1 MTTYIF
7 KIITL
12 LGGLALFLFGMDV
25 MGKALERQ
33 AGGKL
38 QTILAKM
45 SSNVFKGFLLGLG
58 VTAVIQSSS
67 ATTVM
72 VVGFVN
78 SGIMTLK
85 QAVGVI
91 MGSNIGTTVTA
102 WILSLSGLEGDSFL
116 IKLFKPSTLA
126 PLIGVIGVVMYMG
139 KNEKRKGIGT
149 ICLGFMALMTGMDI
163 MGDSMEF
170 LESEPWFAQLMI
182 SFSNPIIGIIGIVM
196 YMGKNEKRRGIGTI
210 CLGFMALMTGMD
222 LMSSSMSFLKSEAWF
237 ADLMISFTNPVLGI
251 LFGAVLTAVI
261 QSSSAS
267 VGILQGLCVTGAVT
281 YGAAI
286 PIILGQNIGTCIT
299 AIMGAIGANRNARRT
314 AMVHL
319 LFNVV
324 GAVMFAVVF
333 YGLGMVIEWSFLEES
348 VQAWDISL
356 IHTAFNIVAT
366 AVLMPMNGLLVKLA
380 YLIIPHEYTP
390 QKEELLDERLLA
402 TPAVA
407 VQRAHEIAGEMASDA
422 AKAMEKAM
430 GLTKVFDAAILE
442 EVTALEDK
450 TDRYE
455 DALNTYLVKLS
466 AMNLS
471 VHDNRILNTLLY
483 TVSDIERMADHAMA
497 IAKAAQEMAEK
508 KIEFSSQ
515 ARGEL
520 AVLEQAVLDIVN
532 RTVAAYGSF
541 DLGSAVKIEPQEQ
554 VVDALVREVKS
565 RHVRR
570 LRDGKCTVEYGF
582 VLEDLLTA
590 CERTA
595 DHCSNIAVEMLQV
608 SEGKLEAHEYLN
620 ALKAGELH
628 ESAAFSERFARYKA
642 QYAFPEE

>member
-1 MTTYIF
+1 MTEYIF

-38 QTILAKM
+38 QTILARM

-102 WILSLSGLEGDSFL
+102 WILSLSGLEGDSPL
-116 IKLFKPSTLA
+116 VRLFKPTTLA
-126 PLIGVIGVVMYMG
+126 PLVAIVGIVLFMFT
-139 KNEKRKGIGT
+139 KSEKKKGIGT
-149 ICLGFMALMTGMDI
+149 ICLGFMALMTGMSI

-170 LESEPWFAQLMI
+170 LETEPWFAQLMI
-182 SFSNPIIGIIGIVM
+182 SFSNPIV
-196 YMGKNEKRRGIGTI
+196 
-210 CLGFMALMTGMD
+210 
-222 LMSSSMSFLKSEAWF
+222 
-237 ADLMISFTNPVLGI
+237 GI
-251 LFGAVLTAVI
+251 LFGAALTAII

-267 VGILQGLCVTGAVT
+267 VGILQGLCVTGKVT
-281 YGAAI
+281 FGAAI
-286 PIILGQNIGTCIT
+286 PIILGQNIGTCVT
-299 AIMGAIGANRNARRT
+299 AMMGAIGANRNARRT

-324 GAVMFAVVF
+324 GATMFAVVF
-333 YGLGMVIEWSFLEES
+333 YGINLFIPWNFLGDT
-348 VQAWDISL
+348 VQAWDISV
-356 IHTAFNIVAT
+356 IHTGFNLIAT
-366 AVLMPMNGLLVKLA
+366 AILMPMNGLLVKLA
-380 YLIIPHEYTP
+380 YLFIPKQETP
-390 QKEELLDERLLA
+390 QKKELLDTRLLA

-407 VQRAHEIAGEMASDA
+407 VQRAHEVAREMAVDA
-422 AKAMEKAM
+422 AKAMHLAI
-430 GLTKVFDAAILE
+430 GLTKKFEAGVFEQVE
-442 EVTALEDK
+442 ELEDK

-455 DALNTYLVKLS
+455 DALNTYLVQLS
-466 AMNLS
+466 NMNLS
-471 VHDNRILNTLLY
+471 VRDNRILNTLLY
-483 TVSDIERMADHAMA
+483 TISDIERMADHSMSVAE
-497 IAKAAQEMAEK
+497 AAQEIEEK
-508 KIEFSSQ
+508 KIEFSKQ
-515 ARGEL
+515 AKEEL
-520 AVLEQAVLDIVN
+520 AVLEQAVLDIMD

-541 DLGSAVKIEPQEQ
+541 DREQAAKIEPQEQ

-570 LRDGKCTVEYGF
+570 LRDGLCTVEYGF

-595 DHCSNIAVEMLQV
+595 DHCSNVAIEMLQV

-628 ESAAFSERFARYKA
+628 ESAAFAEQFAKYRARYT
-642 QYAFPEE
+642 FPDEN

>member
-1 MTTYIF
+1 MTAYIF

-33 AGGKL
+33 AGGRL

-102 WILSLSGLEGDSFL
+102 WILSLSGLQGDSFL
-116 IKLFKPSTLA
+116 IKFFKPSTLA
-126 PLIGVIGVVMYMG
+126 PLIGIFGIILYMG
-139 KNEKRKGIGT
+139 KSEKKKGIGT
-149 ICLGFMALMTGMDI
+149 IM
-163 MGDSMEF
+163 
-170 LESEPWFAQLMI
+170 
-182 SFSNPIIGIIGIVM
+182 
-196 YMGKNEKRRGIGTI
+196 
-210 CLGFMALMTGMD
+210 LGFMALMTGMD

-237 ADLMISFTNPVLGI
+237 ADLMISFTNPIVGI
-251 LFGAVLTAVI
+251 VFGAVLTAVI

-267 VGILQGLCVTGAVT
+267 VGILQGLCSTGVVT

-324 GAVMFAVVF
+324 GVTIFVIVF
-333 YGLGMVIEWSFLEES
+333 YGLGLFVDWKFLNDAAA
-348 VQAWDISL
+348 AWDIAV
-356 IHTAFNIVAT
+356 IHTCFNIAAT
-366 AVLMPMNGLLVKLA
+366 AVLMPMNRLLVKLA

-407 VQRAHEIAGEMASDA
+407 VQRAHEIAGEMAADA
-422 AKAMEKAM
+422 ARAMHLAM
-430 GLTKVFDAAILE
+430 GLTKKFESGILE
-442 EVTALEDK
+442 QVTELEDK

-466 AMNLS
+466 GMNLS

-497 IAKAAQEMAEK
+497 IAHAALEMQEK
-508 KIEFSSQ
+508 KIEFSQQ

-520 AVLEQAVLDIVN
+520 AVLEQAVLDVVD

-541 DLGSAVKIEPQEQ
+541 DLAQAIKIEPQEQ

-570 LRDGKCTVEYGF
+570 LRDGLCTVEYGF

-595 DHCSNIAVEMLQV
+595 DHCSNVAVEMLQV
-608 SEGKLEAHEYLN
+608 AEGKLEAHEYLH

-642 QYAFPEE
+642 QYAFPEET

>member
-1 MTTYIF
+1 MTAYIF

-12 LGGLALFLFGMDV
+12 LGGLSLFLFGMDV

-102 WILSLSGLEGDSFL
+102 WILSLSGLEGDSFI

-126 PLIGVIGVVMYMG
+126 PLIGIIGVILYMG

-149 ICLGFMALMTGMDI
+149 IMLGFMALMTGMEI

-182 SFSNPIIGIIGIVM
+182 SFSNPIV
-196 YMGKNEKRRGIGTI
+196 
-210 CLGFMALMTGMD
+210 
-222 LMSSSMSFLKSEAWF
+222 
-237 ADLMISFTNPVLGI
+237 GI
-251 LFGAVLTAVI
+251 LFGAGLTAII

-267 VGILQGLCVTGAVT
+267 VGILQGLCGTGVVT
-281 YGAAI
+281 YGSAI

-324 GAVMFAVVF
+324 GVLIFVVAF
-333 YGLGMVIEWSFLEES
+333 YGMGMFIDWKFLSETAA
-348 VQAWDISL
+348 AWDIAV
-356 IHTAFNIVAT
+356 IHTCFNVAAT
-366 AVLMPMNGLLVKLA
+366 IVLMPLNGMLVKLA
-380 YLIIPHEYTP
+380 YLFIPKEETP
-390 QKEELLDERLLA
+390 QKVELLDERLLA

-407 VQRAHEIAGEMASDA
+407 VQRAHEIAGEMAADA
-422 AKAMEKAM
+422 AKAMHLAM
-430 GLTKVFDAAILE
+430 GLTKQFDAGIMDQVVE
-442 EVTALEDK
+442 LEDK
-450 TDRYE
+450 TDQYE
-455 DALNTYLVKLS
+455 DALGTYLVKLS
-466 AMNLS
+466 GMNLS
-471 VHDNRILNTLLY
+471 VSDNRILNTLLY

-497 IAKAAQEMAEK
+497 VAKAAMEIEQK
-508 KIEFSSQ
+508 KIEFSKQ
-515 ARGEL
+515 AKGEL
-520 AVLEQAVLDIVN
+520 AILEQAVLDIVD
-532 RTVAAYGSF
+532 RTISAYGSF
-541 DLGSAVKIEPQEQ
+541 DLAQAIKIEPQEQ

-570 LRDGKCTVEYGF
+570 LRDGLCTVEYGF

-595 DHCSNIAVEMLQV
+595 DHCSNVAVEMLQV
-608 SEGKLEAHEYLN
+608 AEGKLEAHEYLN
-620 ALKAGELH
+620 ALKAGELY
-628 ESAAFSERFARYKA
+628 ESAAFTERFDRYKA
-642 QYAFPEE
+642 QYAFPEEN

>member
-1 MTTYIF
+1 MSNYIF
-7 KIITL
+7 NIITL
-12 LGGLALFLFGMDV
+12 LGGLALFLFGMDI

-38 QTILAKM
+38 QTVLAKM

-116 IKLFKPSTLA
+116 IKIFKPTTLA
-126 PLIGVIGVVMYMG
+126 PLIAIVGIVLFMFT
-139 KNEKRKGIGT
+139 KSEKKKGIGT

-163 MGDSMEF
+163 MGDSM
-170 LESEPWFAQLMI
+170 A
-182 SFSNPIIGIIGIVM
+182 
-196 YMGKNEKRRGIGTI
+196 
-210 CLGFMALMTGMD
+210 
-222 LMSSSMSFLKSEAWF
+222 FLKTEAWF
-237 ADLMISFTNPVLGI
+237 ADLMISFTNPVIGI

-267 VGILQGLCVTGAVT
+267 IGILQGLCVTGVVT

-324 GAVMFAVVF
+324 GAVMFAVIF
-333 YGLGMVIEWSFLEES
+333 YGVGMFVEWKFLNDS
-348 VQAWDISL
+348 VQAWDISV
-356 IHTAFNIVAT
+356 IHTGFNVIAT

-380 YLIIPHEYTP
+380 YVLVPHQETP
-390 QKEELLDERLLA
+390 QKEELLDSRLLA

-407 VQRAHEIAGEMASDA
+407 VQRAHEIAGEMAADA
-422 AKAMEKAM
+422 AKAMHMAM
-430 GLTKVFDAAILE
+430 DLTKKFEAGVVE
-442 EVTALEDK
+442 QVTELEDR

-455 DALNTYLVKLS
+455 DALGTYLVQLS
-466 AMNLS
+466 NMNLS
-471 VHDNRILNTLLY
+471 VRDNRVLNTLLY
-483 TVSDIERMADHAMA
+483 TVSDIERIADHALA
-497 IAKAAQEMAEK
+497 VAKAALEIEEK
-508 KIEFSSQ
+508 KIVFSDQ
-515 ARGEL
+515 AKGEL
-520 AVLEQAVLDIVN
+520 AVLERAVLDMID

-541 DLGSAVKIEPQEQ
+541 DLEQAIKIEPQEQ

-570 LRDGKCTVEYGF
+570 LRDGLCTVEYGF

-590 CERTA
+590 CERAA
-595 DHCSNIAVEMLQV
+595 DHCSNVAVEMLQV
-608 SEGKLEAHEYLN
+608 AEGKLEAHEYLN

-628 ESAAFSERFARYKA
+628 ESAAFAEQFAQYKA
-642 QYAFPEE
+642 QYAFPEEN

>member
-7 KIITL
+7 KIISL
-12 LGGLALFLFGMDV
+12 LGGLALFLFGMDI

-102 WILSLSGLEGDSFL
+102 WILSLSGLEGDSFI

-126 PLIGVIGVVMYMG
+126 PLIGIIGVILYMG

-149 ICLGFMALMTGMDI
+149 IMLGFMALMTGMDI

-182 SFSNPIIGIIGIVM
+182 SFSNPIV
-196 YMGKNEKRRGIGTI
+196 
-210 CLGFMALMTGMD
+210 
-222 LMSSSMSFLKSEAWF
+222 
-237 ADLMISFTNPVLGI
+237 GI
-251 LFGAVLTAVI
+251 LFGAGLTAII

-324 GAVMFAVVF
+324 GVAFFVVVF
-333 YGLGMVIEWSFLEES
+333 YGLGLFIDWKFLSETAA
-348 VQAWDISL
+348 AWDIAV
-356 IHTAFNIVAT
+356 IHTCFNVAAT
-366 AVLMPMNGLLVKLA
+366 CVLIPMNGLLVKLA
-380 YLIIPHEYTP
+380 YLFIPKEQAP
-390 QKEELLDERLLA
+390 QKTELLDERLLA

-407 VQRAHEIAGEMASDA
+407 VQRAHEIAGEMAADA
-422 AKAMEKAM
+422 AKAMHLAM
-430 GLTKVFDAAILE
+430 GLTKKFESGVMEQVIE
-442 EVTALEDK
+442 LEDK

-466 AMNLS
+466 GMNLS

-497 IAKAAQEMAEK
+497 IAKAALEMEEK
-508 KIEFSSQ
+508 KIEFSKQ
-515 ARGEL
+515 AKGEL
-520 AVLEQAVLDIVN
+520 AVLEQAVLDIVD

-541 DLGSAVKIEPQEQ
+541 NLDGAVKIEPQEQ

-570 LRDGKCTVEYGF
+570 LRDGLCTVEYGF

-595 DHCSNIAVEMLQV
+595 DHCSNVAVEMLQV
-608 SEGKLEAHEYLN
+608 AEGKLEAHEYLN

-628 ESAAFSERFARYKA
+628 ESAAFAEQFAQYKA
-642 QYAFPEE
+642 QYAFPEEN

>member
-1 MTTYIF
+1 MTAYIF

-12 LGGLALFLFGMDV
+12 LGGLALFLFGMDI
-25 MGKALERQ
+25 MGKSLERQ

-116 IKLFKPSTLA
+116 IKFFKPSTLA
-126 PLIGVIGVVMYMG
+126 PLIGIVGIVLYMFT
-139 KNEKRKGIGT
+139 KSEKKKGIGT
-149 ICLGFMALMTGMDI
+149 IM
-163 MGDSMEF
+163 
-170 LESEPWFAQLMI
+170 
-182 SFSNPIIGIIGIVM
+182 
-196 YMGKNEKRRGIGTI
+196 
-210 CLGFMALMTGMD
+210 LGFMALMTGMD

-237 ADLMISFTNPVLGI
+237 ADLMISFTNPIVGI

-267 VGILQGLCVTGAVT
+267 VGILQGLCSTGVVTF
-281 YGAAI
+281 GAAI
-286 PIILGQNIGTCIT
+286 PIILGQNIGTCVT
-299 AIMGAIGANRNARRT
+299 AIMGSIGANRNARRT

-324 GAVMFAVVF
+324 GAVMFAVIF
-333 YGLGMVIEWSFLEES
+333 YGIGMFVEWKFLGDS
-348 VQAWDISL
+348 VQAWDISV
-356 IHTAFNIVAT
+356 IHTGFNLIAT

-380 YLIIPHEYTP
+380 YMLVPEV
-390 QKEELLDERLLA
+390 KEPEKTELLDARLLA

-407 VQRAHEIAGEMASDA
+407 VQRAHEIAGEMAADA
-422 AKAMEKAM
+422 AKAMHLAM
-430 GLTKVFDAAILE
+430 GLTKKFEDGVLE
-442 EVTALEDK
+442 QVVELEDK

-466 AMNLS
+466 TMNLS

-497 IAKAAQEMAEK
+497 VAKAAQEINEK
-508 KIEFSSQ
+508 NIEFSKQ
-515 ARGEL
+515 AKGEL
-520 AVLEQAVLDIVN
+520 AVLEQAVMDIMD

-541 DLGSAVKIEPQEQ
+541 DRELAVQIEPQEQ
-554 VVDALVREVKS
+554 VVDALVREIKS

-570 LRDGKCTVEYGF
+570 LRDGLCTVEYGF

-595 DHCSNIAVEMLQV
+595 DHCSNVAVEMLQV
-608 SEGKLEAHEYLN
+608 AEGKLEAHEYLN

-628 ESAAFSERFARYKA
+628 ESAAFAEQFARYKA
-642 QYAFPEE
+642 QYAFPEEN

>member
-1 MTTYIF
+1 MTAYIF

-91 MGSNIGTTVTA
+91 MGSNIGTTVTS

-116 IKLFKPSTLA
+116 IKFFKPSTLA
-126 PLIGVIGVVMYMG
+126 PLIGIFGILLYMG
-139 KNEKRKGIGT
+139 KSEKKKGIGT
-149 ICLGFMALMTGMDI
+149 IM
-163 MGDSMEF
+163 
-170 LESEPWFAQLMI
+170 
-182 SFSNPIIGIIGIVM
+182 
-196 YMGKNEKRRGIGTI
+196 
-210 CLGFMALMTGMD
+210 LGFMALMTGMD
-222 LMSSSMSFLKSEAWF
+222 LMSSSMSFLKDEAWF
-237 ADLMISFTNPVLGI
+237 ADLMISFSNPILGI
-251 LFGAVLTAVI
+251 VFGAVLTAVI

-324 GAVMFAVVF
+324 GATMFAVLF
-333 YGLGMVIEWSFLEES
+333 YGIGLFVEWEFLSDS
-348 VQAWDISL
+348 VQAWDISV
-356 IHTAFNIVAT
+356 IHTCFNVVAT

-380 YLIIPHEYTP
+380 YVLVPYQEVV
-390 QKEELLDERLLA
+390 QKAELLDVRLLA

-407 VQRAHEIAGEMASDA
+407 VQRAHEVAAEMAADA
-422 AKAMEKAM
+422 AKAMHMAM
-430 GLTKVFDAAILE
+430 GLTKKFDEGIME
-442 EVTALEDK
+442 QVVELEDK

-455 DALNTYLVKLS
+455 DALGTYLVNLS
-466 AMNLS
+466 AKNLS
-471 VHDNRILNTLLY
+471 VADNRVLNTLLY

-497 IAKAAQEMAEK
+497 VAKAAQEIKEK
-508 KIEFSSQ
+508 EMNFSKQ
-515 ARGEL
+515 AKGEL
-520 AVLEQAVLDIVN
+520 AVLGQAVLDIMD
-532 RTVAAYGSF
+532 RTVKAYETF
-541 DLGSAVKIEPQEQ
+541 DFAQAVKIEPQEQ
-554 VVDALVREVKS
+554 VVDDLVREVKS

-570 LRDGKCTVEYGF
+570 LRDGLCTVEYGF

-595 DHCSNIAVEMLQV
+595 DHCSNVAVEMLQV
-608 SEGKLEAHEYLN
+608 AEGKLEAHEYLN

-628 ESAAFSERFARYKA
+628 ESAAFNKRFARYKA
-642 QYAFPEE
+642 QYAFPDEN

>member
-1 MTTYIF
+1 MTAYIF

-102 WILSLSGLEGDSFL
+102 WILSLSGLEGDSFI

-126 PLIGVIGVVMYMG
+126 PLIGIIGVILYMG

-149 ICLGFMALMTGMDI
+149 IMLGFMALMTGMDI

-182 SFSNPIIGIIGIVM
+182 SFSNPIV
-196 YMGKNEKRRGIGTI
+196 
-210 CLGFMALMTGMD
+210 
-222 LMSSSMSFLKSEAWF
+222 
-237 ADLMISFTNPVLGI
+237 GI
-251 LFGAVLTAVI
+251 LFGAGLTAII

-267 VGILQGLCVTGAVT
+267 VGILQGLCGTGVVT
-281 YGAAI
+281 YGSAI

-324 GAVMFAVVF
+324 GVLIFVVAF
-333 YGLGMVIEWSFLEES
+333 YGMGMFIDWKFLSETAA
-348 VQAWDISL
+348 AWDIAV
-356 IHTAFNIVAT
+356 IHTCFNVAAT
-366 AVLMPMNGLLVKLA
+366 IVLMPLNGMLVKLA
-380 YLIIPHEYTP
+380 YLFIPKEQTP
-390 QKEELLDERLLA
+390 QKVELLDERLLA

-407 VQRAHEIAGEMASDA
+407 VQRAQKIAGEMAADA
-422 AKAMEKAM
+422 AKAMHLAM
-430 GLTKVFDAAILE
+430 ELTKKFDAPVME
-442 EVTALEDK
+442 QVMELEDK

-455 DALNTYLVKLS
+455 DALGTYLVKLS
-466 AMNLS
+466 GMNLS
-471 VHDNRILNTLLY
+471 VSDNRILNTLLY

-497 IAKAAQEMAEK
+497 IAKAALEMEEK
-508 KIEFSSQ
+508 KIEFSNQ
-515 ARGEL
+515 AKGEL
-520 AVLEQAVLDIVN
+520 AVLEQAVLDIVD

-541 DLGSAVKIEPQEQ
+541 NLDLAIKIEPQEQ

-570 LRDGKCTVEYGF
+570 LRDGLCTVEYGF

-595 DHCSNIAVEMLQV
+595 DHCSNVAVEMLQV
-608 SEGKLEAHEYLN
+608 AEGKLEAHEYLN
-620 ALKAGELH
+620 ALKAGELY
-628 ESAAFSERFARYKA
+628 ESAAFAEHFARYKA
-642 QYAFPEE
+642 KYAFPEET

>member
-7 KIITL
+7 NVISL
-12 LGGLALFLFGMDV
+12 LGGLSLFLFGMDV

-102 WILSLSGLEGDSFL
+102 WILSLSSLEGDSIL
-116 IKLFKPSTLA
+116 IKIFKPSTLA
-126 PLIGVIGVVMYMG
+126 PLIGIIGIILYMG
-139 KNEKRKGIGT
+139 KSEKKKGIGT
-149 ICLGFMALMTGMDI
+149 IMLGFMALMTGMDI
-163 MGDSMEF
+163 M
-170 LESEPWFAQLMI
+170 
-182 SFSNPIIGIIGIVM
+182 
-196 YMGKNEKRRGIGTI
+196 
-210 CLGFMALMTGMD
+210 
-222 LMSSSMSFLKSEAWF
+222 SSSMAFLKSEAWF
-237 ADLMISFTNPVLGI
+237 ADLMISFTNPAVGI
-251 LFGAVLTAVI
+251 LFGAILTAII

-267 VGILQGLCVTGAVT
+267 IGILQGLCVTGAVT

-286 PIILGQNIGTCIT
+286 PIILGQNNGTCIT

-324 GAVMFAVVF
+324 GAVMFSAIF
-333 YGLGMVIEWSFLEES
+333 YGLGLFIEWNFLGDS
-348 VQAWDISL
+348 VQAWDISV
-356 IHTAFNIVAT
+356 IHTGFNLVAT
-366 AVLMPMNGLLVKLA
+366 AVLIPMNGLLVKLA
-380 YLIIPHEYTP
+380 YLLVPEV
-390 QKEELLDERLLA
+390 KEPEKNELLDTRLLA

-407 VQRAHEIAGEMASDA
+407 VQRAHEVAGQMAADA
-422 AKAMEKAM
+422 AMAMHLAM
-430 GLTKVFDAAILE
+430 GLTKKFDAGIME
-442 EVTALEDK
+442 QVVELEDK
-450 TDRYE
+450 TDRFE
-455 DALNTYLVKLS
+455 DALGTYLVKLS
-466 AMNLS
+466 GMNLS
-471 VHDNRILNTLLY
+471 VSDNRILNTLLY
-483 TVSDIERMADHAMA
+483 SASDIERIGDHALA
-497 IAKAAQEMAEK
+497 VARAAQEIEEK
-508 KIEFSSQ
+508 KIEFSKQ
-515 ARGEL
+515 AKGEL
-520 AVLEQAVLDIVN
+520 AVLEQAVLDIVD

-541 DLGSAVKIEPQEQ
+541 DLEQAIKIEPQEQ

-570 LRDGKCTVEYGF
+570 LRDGLCTVEYGF

-595 DHCSNIAVEMLQV
+595 DHCSNVAVEMLQV
-608 SEGKLEAHEYLN
+608 AEGKLEAHEYLN

-628 ESAAFSERFARYKA
+628 ESAAFNQRFAKYKA
-642 QYAFPEE
+642 QYVFPEEH

>member
-1 MTTYIF
+1 MTTFIF

-12 LGGLALFLFGMDV
+12 LGGLALFLFGMDI
-25 MGKALERQ
+25 MGKSLERQ

-38 QTILAKM
+38 PTILAKM
-45 SSNVFKGFLLGLG
+45 SSNVFKGFLLGAA

-91 MGSNIGTTVTA
+91 MGSNVGTTVTA

-116 IKLFKPSTLA
+116 IKFFKPSTLA
-126 PLIGVIGVVMYMG
+126 PLIGIGGILLYMG
-139 KNEKRKGIGT
+139 KSEKKRGIGT
-149 ICLGFMALMTGMDI
+149 IMLGFMALM
-163 MGDSMEF
+163 
-170 LESEPWFAQLMI
+170 A
-182 SFSNPIIGIIGIVM
+182 
-196 YMGKNEKRRGIGTI
+196 
-210 CLGFMALMTGMD
+210 GMD

-237 ADLMISFTNPVLGI
+237 ADLMISFTNPIVGI
-251 LFGAVLTAVI
+251 LFGAVLTAII

-286 PIILGQNIGTCIT
+286 PIILGQNIGTCVT
-299 AIMGAIGANRNARRT
+299 AMMGAIGANRNARRT

-324 GAVMFAVVF
+324 GVLLFVVLF
-333 YGLGMVIEWSFLEES
+333 YGLGLFIDWKFLSDS
-348 VQAWDISL
+348 VQAWDISV
-356 IHTAFNIVAT
+356 IHTGFNLIAT
-366 AVLMPMNGLLVKLA
+366 AVLLPMNGLLVKLA
-380 YLIIPHEYTP
+380 YAIIPEV
-390 QKEELLDERLLA
+390 KEPEKTELLDSRLLA

-407 VQRAHEIAGEMASDA
+407 VQRAHEIACEMAADA
-422 AKAMEKAM
+422 AKAMHLAM
-430 GLTKVFDAAILE
+430 GLTKKFESGIMEQVIE
-442 EVTALEDK
+442 LEDK

-466 AMNLS
+466 GMNLS
-471 VHDNRILNTLLY
+471 VSDNRILNTLLY

-497 IAKAAQEMAEK
+497 VAKAALEIEEK
-508 KIEFSSQ
+508 KIEFSKQ
-515 ARGEL
+515 AKGEL
-520 AVLEQAVLDIVN
+520 AVLEQAVLDIID
-532 RTVAAYGSF
+532 RTVDAYGSF
-541 DLGSAVKIEPQEQ
+541 NRGEAVKIEPQEQ

-570 LRDGKCTVEYGF
+570 LRDGLCTVEYGF

-595 DHCSNIAVEMLQV
+595 DHCSNVAVEMLQV

-620 ALKAGELH
+620 ALKAGELR
-628 ESAAFSERFARYKA
+628 ESAAFAEQFAHYKA
-642 QYAFPEE
+642 QYAFPEEN

>member
-1 MTTYIF
+1 MTTYLF

-38 QTILAKM
+38 QTILSKM
-45 SSNVFKGFLLGLG
+45 SGRVWKGFLLGAA

-91 MGSNIGTTVTA
+91 MGSNVGTTVTA

-126 PLIGVIGVVMYMG
+126 PLIGIIGIILYMG
-139 KNEKRKGIGT
+139 KSEKRKGIGT
-149 ICLGFMALMTGMDI
+149 IM
-163 MGDSMEF
+163 
-170 LESEPWFAQLMI
+170 
-182 SFSNPIIGIIGIVM
+182 
-196 YMGKNEKRRGIGTI
+196 
-210 CLGFMALMTGMD
+210 LGFMALMTGMD

-237 ADLMISFTNPVLGI
+237 ADLMISFTNPIVGI

-286 PIILGQNIGTCIT
+286 PIILGQNIGTCVT
-299 AIMGAIGANRNARRT
+299 AMMGAIGANRNARRT

-324 GAVMFAVVF
+324 GVLMFVVIF
-333 YGLGMVIEWSFLEES
+333 YGLGLFIDWKFLSDS
-348 VQAWDISL
+348 VQAWDISA
-356 IHTAFNIVAT
+356 IHTGFNLVAT
-366 AVLMPMNGLLVKLA
+366 AVLLPLNGLLVKMA
-380 YLIIPHEYTP
+380 YAIVPEV
-390 QKEELLDERLLA
+390 KEPEKTELLDERLLA

-407 VQRAHEIAGEMASDA
+407 VQRAHEIAGQMAKDA
-422 AKAMEKAM
+422 ARAMHLAM
-430 GLTKVFDAAILE
+430 GLTKKFDEGTLE
-442 EVTALEDK
+442 QVIELEDK

-466 AMNLS
+466 GRSLS
-471 VHDNRILNTLLY
+471 VSDNRILNTLLY
-483 TVSDIERMADHAMA
+483 SISDIERMADHAMA
-497 IAKAAQEMAEK
+497 VAKAALEMEEK

-515 ARGEL
+515 AKGEL
-520 AVLEQAVLDIVN
+520 AVLEQAVLDIVD
-532 RTVAAYGSF
+532 RTVSTYGSF
-541 DLGSAVKIEPQEQ
+541 DLDGAIKIEPQEQ

-570 LRDGKCTVEYGF
+570 LRDGLCTVEYGF

-595 DHCSNIAVEMLQV
+595 DHCSNVAVEMLQV
-608 SEGKLEAHEYLN
+608 AEGKLEAHEYLN
-620 ALKAGELH
+620 ALKAGELY

-642 QYAFPEE
+642 QYTFPEEG

>member
-1 MTTYIF
+1 MTAYIF

-116 IKLFKPSTLA
+116 IKFFKPSTLA
-126 PLIGVIGVVMYMG
+126 PLIGIFGILLYMG
-139 KNEKRKGIGT
+139 KSEKKKGIGT
-149 ICLGFMALMTGMDI
+149 IMLGFMALMTGMDI

-182 SFSNPIIGIIGIVM
+182 SFSNPIIGI
-196 YMGKNEKRRGIGTI
+196 
-210 CLGFMALMTGMD
+210 
-222 LMSSSMSFLKSEAWF
+222 
-237 ADLMISFTNPVLGI
+237 
-251 LFGAVLTAVI
+251 LFGAVLTAII

-267 VGILQGLCVTGAVT
+267 VGILQGLCGTGVVTFGS
-281 YGAAI
+281 AI
-286 PIILGQNIGTCIT
+286 PIILGQNIGTCVT
-299 AIMGAIGANRNARRT
+299 AILGSVGANRNARRT
-314 AMVHL
+314 ALVHL

-324 GAVMFAVVF
+324 GVAIFVIAF
-333 YGLGMVIEWSFLEES
+333 YGMGLFIDWKFLDNTAA
-348 VQAWDISL
+348 AWDIAV
-356 IHTAFNIVAT
+356 IHTCFNVAAT
-366 AVLMPMNGLLVKLA
+366 CVLMPLNGLLVKLA
-380 YLIIPHEYTP
+380 YLFIPKEQAP
-390 QKEELLDERLLA
+390 QKTELLDSRLLA

-407 VQRAHEIAGEMASDA
+407 VQRAHEIASEMAADA
-422 AKAMEKAM
+422 AKAMHLAM
-430 GLTKVFDAAILE
+430 GLIKKFESGIMEQVVE
-442 EVTALEDK
+442 LEDK

-466 AMNLS
+466 GMNLS
-471 VHDNRILNTLLY
+471 ISDNRILNTMLY
-483 TVSDIERMADHAMA
+483 SISDIERMADHAMA
-497 IAKAAQEMAEK
+497 VAKAALEMEEK
-508 KIEFSSQ
+508 KIEFSNQ
-515 ARGEL
+515 AKGEL
-520 AVLEQAVLDIVN
+520 AVLEQAVLDIVD

-541 DLGSAVKIEPQEQ
+541 DREQAARIEPQEQ

-570 LRDGKCTVEYGF
+570 LRDGLCTVEYGF

-595 DHCSNIAVEMLQV
+595 DHCSNVAVEMLQV
-608 SEGKLEAHEYLN
+608 AEGKLEAHEYLN

-628 ESAAFSERFARYKA
+628 ESAAFAEHFAQYKA
-642 QYAFPEE
+642 RYAFPEEN

>member
-1 MTTYIF
+1 MTAYIF

-116 IKLFKPSTLA
+116 IKFFKPSTLA
-126 PLIGVIGVVMYMG
+126 PLIGIFGILLYMG
-139 KNEKRKGIGT
+139 KSEKKKGIGT
-149 ICLGFMALMTGMDI
+149 IM
-163 MGDSMEF
+163 
-170 LESEPWFAQLMI
+170 
-182 SFSNPIIGIIGIVM
+182 
-196 YMGKNEKRRGIGTI
+196 
-210 CLGFMALMTGMD
+210 LGFMALMTGMD
-222 LMSSSMSFLKSEAWF
+222 LMSSSMAFLKTEAWF
-237 ADLMISFTNPVLGI
+237 ADLMISFTNPIVGI
-251 LFGAVLTAVI
+251 LFGAVLTAIV

-267 VGILQGLCVTGAVT
+267 IGILQGLCSTGVVT

-333 YGLGMVIEWSFLEES
+333 YGLGMFVEWSFLGDS
-348 VQAWDISL
+348 VQAWDISV
-356 IHTAFNIVAT
+356 IHTGFNLIAT
-366 AVLMPMNGLLVKLA
+366 AVLMPLNGLLVKLA
-380 YLIIPHEYTP
+380 YLFIPKEQAP
-390 QKEELLDERLLA
+390 QKTELLDSRLLA

-407 VQRAHEIAGEMASDA
+407 VQRAHEIAGEMAADA
-422 AKAMEKAM
+422 AKAMHLAM
-430 GLTKVFDAAILE
+430 GLTKKFESGVMEQVIE
-442 EVTALEDK
+442 LEDK

-466 AMNLS
+466 GMNLS

-497 IAKAAQEMAEK
+497 IAKAALEMEEK
-508 KIEFSSQ
+508 KIEFSKQ
-515 ARGEL
+515 AKGEL
-520 AVLEQAVLDIVN
+520 AVLEQAVLDIVD

-541 DLGSAVKIEPQEQ
+541 DLDGAIKIEPQEQ

-570 LRDGKCTVEYGF
+570 LRDGLCTVEYGF

-595 DHCSNIAVEMLQV
+595 DHCSNVAVEMLQV

-628 ESAAFSERFARYKA
+628 ESAAFAEQFAHYKA
-642 QYAFPEE
+642 QYAFPEELG